1 MRRYDDPVET
11 RMGQV
16 SGTEGPE
23 QFLWRGRLWKVR
35 AVLAHWVETGPWWQ
49 SGGARAVI
57 GSDEPAPRPTGGRS
71 GPRGADLLGE
81 RELWRVEAGR
91 GPGAG
96 GDGRRARRGRGLR
109 PLLRLERRALG
120 ARRLRGLTERADD
133 GHPST
138 TVHDRPTRSRCRRP
152 PTPTSPGPPSR

>member
-16 SGTEGPE
+16 SGTDGPE

-57 GSDEPAPRPTGGRS
+57 GSDEQTQADEPAAGRRS
-71 GPRGADLLGE
+71 SLSRTPGADLLGE

-91 GPGAG
+91 GRPRTPAQSVDGEPDG
-96 GDGRRARRGRGLR
+96 GGVFDLAFDWADGRWTLVGC
-109 PLLRLERRALG
+109 
-120 ARRLRGLTERADD
+120 TD
-133 GHPST
+133 
-138 TVHDRPTRSRCRRP
+138 
-152 PTPTSPGPPSR
+152 

>member
-57 GSDEPAPRPTGGRS
+57 GSDEPVLRGADL
-71 GPRGADLLGE
+71 RGADLLGE

-91 GPGAG
+91 GPGG
-96 GDGRRARRGRGLR
+96 GDGALDGGGVFELSFDWSDGRW
-109 PLLRLERRALG
+109 ALVG
-120 ARRLRGLTERADD
+120 CAD
-133 GHPST
+133 
-138 TVHDRPTRSRCRRP
+138 
-152 PTPTSPGPPSR
+152 

>member
-16 SGTEGPE
+16 SGMEGPE

-49 SGGARAVI
+49 SSGVRAVI
-57 GSDEPAPRPTGGRS
+57 GSDDPPADRGSGG
-71 GPRGADLLGE
+71 GGLPAADLLQE

-91 GPGAG
+91 GPDRAG
-96 GDGRRARRGRGLR
+96 VFDLSFDWADGRWQLVGCV
-109 PLLRLERRALG
+109 
-120 ARRLRGLTERADD
+120 D
-133 GHPST
+133 
-138 TVHDRPTRSRCRRP
+138 
-152 PTPTSPGPPSR
+152 